1 MNIPTTLTFATVL
14 ALFSSVVMAAGLSF
28 HELDVD
34 GNGLITPSEAEIS
47 SALIEQFAQLDSDKS
62 DALSPRE
69 FARFKQ

>member
-1 MNIPTTLTFATVL
+1 MQIPTTLSFATVI
-14 ALFSSVVMAAGLSF
+14 ALFAPLVMAAGLSF

-47 SALIEQFAQLDSDKS
+47 SALIEQFARLDSDQS
-62 DALSPRE
+62 DDLSPRE